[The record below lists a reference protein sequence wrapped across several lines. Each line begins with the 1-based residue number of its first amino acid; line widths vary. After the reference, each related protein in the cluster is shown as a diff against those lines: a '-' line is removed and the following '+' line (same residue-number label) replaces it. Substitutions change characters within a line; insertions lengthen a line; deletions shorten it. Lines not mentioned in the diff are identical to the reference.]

1 MGDLFPVD
9 LTSLFMDA
17 IQADKRPPDGKLH
30 ASSDLIGSLR
40 HAQLRAIGTP
50 TRSATIASQIRLMT
64 GTLWHRWLEALL
76 HDTGIEVHTEV
87 KLDEWM
93 PEGWSGTADYVFK
106 HPDGVYSLGDLK
118 TTKGESMF
126 FINRDG
132 AKQEHIWQLS
142 SYFWALVE
150 SGIPMLNGVGVLY
163 VPMNDIQ
170 SGETPAPSLQE
181 ITPIPKDVI
190 IPHMEERATSV
201 RELRAGIA
209 SEGYH
214 FDSDGLLEE
223 FQVPGGVHNP
233 KLLET
238 LTSLLAPE
246 QERLQRIT
254 WDSKR
259 ELHNVVLV
267 PHWSA
272 AFCDWDAPLCDC
284 RNQGTTKIGHYD
296 LEGTYTPRKGYEGVE
311 PTVSPSHRD
320 GVKPS
325 RKDIYERQ
333 ARKT

>member
-9 LTSLFMDA
+9 LTSLFTEA

-30 ASSDLIGSLR
+30 ASGDLIGSLR

-50 TRSATIASQIRLMT
+50 TRKATIASQIRLMT
-64 GTLWHRWLEALL
+64 GTLWHRWFENLL
-76 HDTGIEVHTEV
+76 MDNGIEVHTEV
-87 KLDEWM
+87 KLDDWM
-93 PEGWSGTADYVFK
+93 PEGWSGTADYVFEIG
-106 HPDGVYSLGDLK
+106 DAYVLGDLK

-142 SYFWALVE
+142 AYFWALVE
-150 SGIPMLNGVGVLY
+150 AGKPMVNSVGVFY
-163 VPMNDIQ
+163 MPMNEIQ
-170 SGETPAPSLQE
+170 SGETPLPSLQE
-181 ITPIPKDVI
+181 VTPIPKDVI

-223 FQVPGGVHNP
+223 FDVPGGVENP

-238 LTSLLAPE
+238 LGALLAPE

-296 LEGTYTPRKGYEGVE
+296 LEGTYVPRKGYEGIE
-311 PTVSPSHRD
+311 PTV
-320 GVKPS
+320 KPT
-325 RKDIYERQ
+325 RKELDV
-333 ARKT
+333 RKAG